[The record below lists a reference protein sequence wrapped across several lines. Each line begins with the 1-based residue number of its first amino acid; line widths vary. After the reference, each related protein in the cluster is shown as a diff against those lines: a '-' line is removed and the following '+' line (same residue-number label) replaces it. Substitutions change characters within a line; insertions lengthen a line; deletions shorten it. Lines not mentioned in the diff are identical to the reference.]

1 MQDNLIEA
9 LRFCAAG
16 KLPCS
21 KCPFWKLLDPADCQT
36 QIMLKAADELERIYE
51 KEIKQ

>member
-16 KLPCS
+16 NVPCS
-21 KCPFWKLLDPADCQT
+21 KCPFWKLLDPADCQI
-36 QIMLKAADELERIYE
+36 QIMLQAADELERIYE